1 MKTSRPEVADVAAF
15 GRWWVGAC
23 VLNPLNCVY
32 AAGSL
37 GSCAGAGGAI
47 QSACARG
54 RPATNRSRA
63 DGVRPRPG
71 AKHTLFQILHV
82 LRRLDEPL
90 AETLIASH
98 KQLAAAARRFP
109 HGMESVMQEAEARRV
124 ETCGVGSGYVMGGSR
139 GDFPYLRALMQA
151 SQDGDFGVAIEHAL
165 DQYRFD
171 AGPDRPNQ
179 APQEFWPSTCRFRS
193 ILYSAGNRLG
203 RDAAVYLDRIPDVN
217 LRLFAQIELAAAL
230 AGLPE
235 LQGTQRGYRPR

>member
-1 MKTSRPEVADVAAF
+1 MHSAPAGPCQPGNHRTLSAGRRRCGPLHVQSLGFPGTGSDFDSAMKTSRPEVADVAAF

-139 GDFPYLRALMQA
+139 GDFPYLRALMQ
-151 SQDGDFGVAIEHAL
+151 
-165 DQYRFD
+165 
-171 AGPDRPNQ
+171 DRK
-179 APQEFWPSTCRFRS
+179 S
-193 ILYSAGNRLG
+193 
-203 RDAAVYLDRIPDVN
+203 VV
-217 LRLFAQIELAAAL
+217 
-230 AGLPE
+230 
-235 LQGTQRGYRPR
+235 